1 MADSSKGIFVSIHY
15 IFLTIVCSN
24 YSIIRFSIVTQVM
37 EVFLLVI
44 ARIPFLLCWSSK
56 KFPKDI

>member
-44 ARIPFLLCWSSK
+44 AHIPFLL
-56 KFPKDI
+56 